1 MINPADD
8 EPGGALDEA
17 AERAAFAEAVAEWRR
32 ADAEAAATGTKKPL
46 VIEREY
52 ITGPS
57 KPAAKAAAGT
67 GTSTTFGEEAGG
79 MSMWKN
85 PFAPP
90 TRDDDKEVRFF
101 ECLCSH
107 SLSFTFTGM
116 CACIGIR
123 HG

>member
-1 MINPADD
+1 M
-8 EPGGALDEA
+8 LDEA

-32 ADAEAAATGTKKPL
+32 ADAEAAATGNKKPL

-57 KPAAKAAAGT
+57 KPAAKSAAGT
-67 GTSTTFGEEAGG
+67 GTGTAFGEEAGG

-90 TRDDDKEVRFF
+90 TRDDDKEVRLFF
-101 ECLCSH
+101 AL
-107 SLSFTFTGM
+107 SLSHTPTQMTPAFSSSNIRTFVGT
-116 CACIGIR
+116 CR
-123 HG
+123 R